1 MSGIQRWS
9 TLSNELRIA
18 SASYPND
25 DEEGEVEIVTYT
37 DHAAYVAV
45 AVAEA
50 EQRVRSS
57 ELAEAKALLA
67 SRDEA
72 WLAGLAAAR
81 EAVEALANKTTH
93 PWASIGDALA
103 AIDALRVES

>member
-25 DEEGEVEIVTYT
+25 DEEGEVEVVTYT

-50 EQRVRSS
+50 EQRGYMRGFADQRPFA
-57 ELAEAKALLA
+57 LAEARDAVAALIGPG
-67 SRDEA
+67 SR
-72 WLAGLAAAR
+72 WS
-81 EAVEALANKTTH
+81 AVSK
-93 PWASIGDALA
+93 PYRDALA
-103 AIDALRVES
+103 AINKLEEKP

>member
-25 DEEGEVEIVTYT
+25 DEEGEVEVVTYT

-50 EQRVRSS
+50 EQRGWNAGFDRSN
-57 ELAEAKALLA
+57 EMAREDA
-67 SRDEA
+67 
-72 WLAGLAAAR
+72 LAAAR
-81 EAVEALANKTTH
+81 EAVAAIWTAPDGVWLTKSE
-93 PWASIGDALA
+93 ALA
-103 AIDALRVES
+103 AIDNLKGESNV